1 MASDDAGYP
10 GPSPV
15 SDHSLFA
22 SVLVT
27 VRRRALDKLDL
38 LKF

>member
-22 SVLVT
+22 SDSQNAEL
-27 VRRRALDKLDL
+27 RGMG
-38 LKF
+38 